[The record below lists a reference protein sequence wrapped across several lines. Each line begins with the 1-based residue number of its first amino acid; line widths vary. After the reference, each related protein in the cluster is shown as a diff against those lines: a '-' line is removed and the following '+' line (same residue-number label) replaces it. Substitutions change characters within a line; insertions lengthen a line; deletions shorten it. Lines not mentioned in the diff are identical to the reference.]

1 MWRWL
6 LLTTLLAAGKL
17 TAEESAQS
25 KPLPPGQ
32 AAATMRL
39 PPGFKATLFAGEP
52 DLVQPMAFTFD
63 DRGRVWVVECLS
75 YPTWKAPGP
84 GVKGSDR
91 VTIFEDT
98 DRDGK
103 HDKRTVFLDNGLNVS
118 GIEVG
123 FGGVWLTAV
132 PYLLFVPDANGDD
145 KPDGPPQ
152 VVLDGWDLKAKHNVV
167 GNLAWGP
174 DGWLYGCNGILS
186 NSLVG
191 KPGALDRERVALNCG
206 VWRYHPVRHTFEA
219 YAHGTTNP
227 WGIDWD
233 ERGQMFIT
241 NCVIKHLFHVP
252 QGAHFERMFGQDINP
267 HSYSLMESCAD
278 HQHWAGGHWTTS
290 RRGEGESYAAH
301 SDAGGGHAHSGCMIY
316 LGDNWPAEY
325 RGNVF
330 TLNIHGQ
337 RLNQDIL
344 AVQGGSYI
352 AHHGQDMAFSQD
364 PWFRGVGVKY
374 GPDGGVFISDWSDT
388 GECHD
393 YTEQDCDK
401 SGGRIFKVVYSASQ
415 TLENALLGAVG
426 AKFDLSRNSSDELLA
441 LQTHTNEWQV
451 RHARRL
457 LQERAAA
464 GKLDEAI
471 VAKLKS
477 QAVTRVEPEAALD
490 ERAAKT
496 IGSLRAV
503 QTLRAIGRLDDETLT
518 VLVDHPDPHVA
529 GQAILASVDG
539 RKPPPAILP
548 ILAIKA
554 RQLGSRGP
562 TLHVHMASALQRFPQ
577 ADAWPLIRALVEG
590 KADYNETLMY
600 WYALEPLV
608 ASDPRQAIAALP
620 EVGNP
625 LIRQFMTRRLVAVH
639 EGDGKPNA
647 SNAWVIDE
655 LLKTLVASKL
665 PPKEADALRED
676 VLTGL
681 LDVYRGRRKVDPPL
695 AWGSLKEALLV
706 KRSIGRPSELAGALG
721 VVYGDRDVIHRQ
733 MSVVGTRSAPL
744 EMRVRAAEL
753 LAGRREQ
760 EFVPLLIGLLED
772 EAFRPHAIRALGA
785 YDDPRIPPR
794 LLGQYANFAPAERQD
809 VIQTLTARPAFALAL
824 LEAIEQRAIARQ
836 DVSALVIRQLQALDD
851 KTVSERLEKVW
862 GQVRHAS
869 ADKQTRIAQF
879 KEHLS
884 AETLKLADLGRGRAI
899 FAKTCA
905 SCHKLFDE
913 GGRVGPELTGS
924 QRANLDYVL
933 DNVLDPSA
941 IVPREYRANVLRL
954 ADGRVVQGVI
964 AEETP
969 QIVVVQT
976 PNETVR
982 VPTGDIE
989 SRKESGLSM
998 MPEGLFDRL
1007 SGEEIRD
1014 LVGYLASP
1022 QQVPLGGGN

>member
-1 MWRWL
+1 VCL
-6 LLTTLLAAGKL
+6 SSAAF
-17 TAEESAQS
+17 AQQTERET
-25 KPLPPGQ
+25 KPLPPED

-39 PPGFKATLFAGEP
+39 PPGFKASVFAAEP

-84 GVKGSDR
+84 GVQGRDR

-145 KPDGPPQ
+145 KPDGPPK
-152 VVLDGWDLKAKHNVV
+152 VVLDGWDLAAKHNVV

-191 KPGALDRERVALNCG
+191 KPAAPARERVAINCG

-227 WGIDWD
+227 WGIDWNAL
-233 ERGQMFIT
+233 GQMFIT
-241 NCVIKHLFHVP
+241 NCVIKHVFHVP

-267 HSYSLMESCAD
+267 HSYALMESCAD

-290 RRGEGESYAAH
+290 RRSDEDSYNAH
-301 SDAGGGHAHSGCMIY
+301 GDAGGGHAHSGCMIY

-325 RGNVF
+325 RGDML

-337 RLNQDIL
+337 RLNRDKL
-344 AVQGGSYI
+344 VHQGSSYI
-352 AHHGQDMAFSQD
+352 AHHGQDMAFSRD

-393 YTEQDCDK
+393 YTEEDCDK
-401 SGGRIFKVVYSASQ
+401 SGGRIFKIVYAANE
-415 TLENALLGAVG
+415 TLENAIAGAVG
-426 AKFDLSRNSSDELLA
+426 AKFDLARLSSEELLE
-441 LQTHTNEWQV
+441 LQAKTNEWEV

-464 GKLDEAI
+464 GKLDDAI

-477 QAVTRVEPEAALD
+477 YAVTAVEPGTPLD

-496 IGSLRAV
+496 IGSLRAIH
-503 QTLRAIGRLDDETLT
+503 TLRAIDRLDDETLT
-518 VLVDHPDPHVA
+518 AVVDHADPHVA
-529 GQAILASVDG
+529 GQAILASVEG

-554 RQLGSRGP
+554 RQLGTRGP
-562 TLHVHMASALQRFPQ
+562 TLHLHMASALPRFPP
-577 ADAWPLIRALVEG
+577 ADAWPLIRALVER
-590 KADYNETLMY
+590 KADYNDTLMF
-600 WYALEPLV
+600 WYVLEPLV
-608 ASDPRQAIAALP
+608 AADPRQAIVALP

-625 LIRQFMTRRLVAVH
+625 LIRQFITRRLVAVH

-655 LLKTLVASKL
+655 LMKTLVAAGMPAKQ
-665 PPKEADALRED
+665 ADDLRED

-681 LDVYRGRRKVDPPL
+681 LDVYRGRRKVNPPPNW
-695 AWGSLKEALLV
+695 AALKEELLI

-721 VVYGDRDVIHRQ
+721 VVYGDRDVIRRQ
-733 MSVVGTRSAPL
+733 MGVVGTRTAPL

-753 LAGRREQ
+753 LAGRREA

-772 EAFRPHAIRALGA
+772 EEFRPHAIRALGA
-785 YDDPRIPPR
+785 YDDSRIPPR
-794 LLGQYANFAPAERQD
+794 LLAASAGFGAAERQD

-824 LEAIEQRAIARQ
+824 LDAIERETIARQ

-851 KTVSERLEKVW
+851 KAVTDRLAKVW
-862 GQVRHAS
+862 GQVRPAS
-869 ADKQTRIAQF
+869 ADK
-879 KEHLS
+879 KERVARLKEQLS
-884 AETLKLADLGRGRAI
+884 ADTLKMADLGRGRAI
-899 FAKTCA
+899 YARACA

-913 GGRVGPELTGS
+913 GGVVGPELTGS

-941 IVPREYRANVLRL
+941 IVPREYRASVLRL
-954 ADGRVVQGVI
+954 VDGRVVQGVVT
-964 AEETP
+964 EETP

-976 PNETVR
+976 PNETLR
-982 VPTGDIE
+982 LPTGDIAG
-989 SRKESGLSM
+989 RKESGLSM
-998 MPEGLFDRL
+998 MPEGLFERL

-1022 QQVPLGGGN
+1022 QQVPLPEP